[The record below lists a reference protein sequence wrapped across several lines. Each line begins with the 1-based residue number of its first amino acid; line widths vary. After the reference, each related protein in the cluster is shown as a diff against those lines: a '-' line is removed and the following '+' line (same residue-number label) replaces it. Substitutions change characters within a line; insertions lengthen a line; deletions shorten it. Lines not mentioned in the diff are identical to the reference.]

1 MKKNLYIIVTFIIF
15 AGLLTGCGKK
25 NSEVEKEKENAGVE
39 INTNEEVIKNQVV
52 EDFKLT
58 NTSVIYTNGSSTLVT
73 SVKNDSSETKYI
85 KSFNI
90 ILKDDSG
97 KIIAQLLGYIGEEI
111 PAGETREITSSS
123 DMDLTKAT
131 SVEYTINK

>member
-1 MKKNLYIIVTFIIF
+1 MKKNLYIMVTFIIL

-25 NSEVEKEKENAGVE
+25 NSEVEKEKENTGVE

>member
-1 MKKNLYIIVTFIIF
+1 MKKNLYIIVTFIIL
-15 AGLLTGCGKK
+15 AGLLSGCGKK
-25 NSEVEKEKENAGVE
+25 DNEVEKAKENSDVKV
-39 INTNEEVIKNQVV
+39 NTNEEVIKNQVV

-58 NTSVIYTNGSSTLVT
+58 NTSVVYTNGSSTLVT

-90 ILKDDSG
+90 VLKDDND

-123 DMDLTKAT
+123 DMDLTKAA